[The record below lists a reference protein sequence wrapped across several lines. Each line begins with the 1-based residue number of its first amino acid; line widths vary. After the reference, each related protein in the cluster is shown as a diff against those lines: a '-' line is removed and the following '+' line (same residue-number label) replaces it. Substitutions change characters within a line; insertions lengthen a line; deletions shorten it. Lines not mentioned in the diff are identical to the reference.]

1 MPPLTH
7 YELYAFEGRDWTL
20 QQRFVGSERDMA
32 IQEAKSL
39 EAHLGMPTKVIREY
53 HNPQTGMSDEHV
65 VYISPRFKDMKE
77 QAKQA
82 RARKTQ
88 GLGSRPNAS
97 MPEGLESYSSYKY
110 TEQQLADRRYAKSVG
125 DLMGRVLLV
134 LTASLILAA
143 MGTSLIPAVLNLLNA
158 GGQIGLGSLGNMLFG
173 IFLFLFLVST
183 ILIGR
188 KLIPFAGILAKAPT
202 PKVRTERK
210 YTPSTASEADAA
222 APDSEDRD
230 DEAEEA
236 EPDFDP
242 VALMDE
248 HAELVHQPTPPPDP
262 KELQQQRDAERLAK
276 RKAEAEEKL
285 RKAREEIARAKAAE
299 AEAAQASAAEPEET
313 NQAEDNSPQ
322 ADLARTAAMTFL
334 GGAVA
339 ALKTLSIKMD
349 VFTRFGVNLYLAG
362 ASEALA
368 GRLGL
373 PQGLQHRLLRE
384 MLEVMGTR
392 PALALMFIEKLEEYL
407 MEPRYMLM
415 VQAGRDAMLV
425 QLAEGNDPF
434 RALPQ
439 IMGDWNTPLAKKP
452 TTSTIAIVFT
462 DMVGSTD
469 INSKVGDLLAR
480 EITRVHNAIVRSA
493 LSRFDGREVKHTGD
507 GIMATFQVISQA
519 AEAAADI
526 QRAVATHNTRRPDLA
541 IALRIG
547 INAGEPVV
555 EENDYYGIAV
565 TLAARICAEAEGGS
579 ILCSG
584 VVRDLSQGKD
594 LRFRDRGQAKLK
606 GISDPQRL
614 YEIIWDSNVPI
625 TEQEESPNLTEPP
638 DEEAIAAL
646 GPNVE
651 LESTADTDG
660 EATPQ
665 PAERPTENPV

>member
-7 YELYAFEGRDWTL
+7 YELYAFEGHNWTL
-20 QQRFVGSERDMA
+20 QQRFVGSERETA

-39 EAHLGMPTKVIREY
+39 EIHLGMPTKVIREY
-53 HNPQTGMSDEHV
+53 HNPQSGMFDEHV
-65 VYISPRFKDMKE
+65 VYISPRFKEVKD

-82 RARKTQ
+82 RAGKAQ
-88 GLGSRPNAS
+88 SLGSRPHAS
-97 MPEGLESYSSYKY
+97 MPEGLESYSNYKY
-110 TEQQLADRRYAKSVG
+110 TEQELADRRYAKSVG

-143 MGTSLIPAVLNLLNA
+143 MGTSLVPAVLNLLNA
-158 GGQIGLGSLGNMLFG
+158 GGQIGIGSLGNVLFG

-183 ILIGR
+183 VVIGR

-202 PKVRTERK
+202 PKGRRERK
-210 YTPSTASEADAA
+210 YTPSAA
-222 APDSEDRD
+222 KEQDTRKSAPEDRD
-230 DEAEEA
+230 EDGEETD
-236 EPDFDP
+236 PDFDP
-242 VALMDE
+242 IALMDE
-248 HAELVHQPTPPPDP
+248 HAELVHQPAPPPDP
-262 KELQQQRDAERLAK
+262 KDQQKQRDAERLAK

-285 RKAREEIARAKAAE
+285 RKAREEIEKARGEDAPPPDPEE
-299 AEAAQASAAEPEET
+299 AEASQT
-313 NQAEDNSPQ
+313 DDDSPQ

-334 GGAVA
+334 GGTVA
-339 ALKTLSIKMD
+339 ALKSISIKMD

-362 ASEALA
+362 ACEALA
-368 GRLGL
+368 GHLGF
-373 PQGLQHRLLRE
+373 PQSLQHGLLRE

-415 VQAGRDAMLV
+415 VQAGREAMLV
-425 QLAEGNDPF
+425 QLAGGSDPF
-434 RALPQ
+434 GALPQ
-439 IMGDWNTPLAKKP
+439 IMADWNTPIAKKP

-469 INSKVGDLLAR
+469 INSKVGDLVAR
-480 EITRVHNAIVRSA
+480 EITRVHNTIVRSA

-541 IALRIG
+541 IGLRIG
-547 INAGEPVV
+547 INAGEPLV

-565 TLAARICAEAEGGS
+565 TLAARICAAAEGGS

-594 LRFRDRGQAKLK
+594 LRFLDRGQAKLK

-614 YEIIWDSNVPI
+614 YEIVWDSNAPI
-625 TEQEESPNLTEPP
+625 TDQEDRPHMTEPP
-638 DEEAIAAL
+638 DEEGITTPGANA
-646 GPNVE
+646 E
-651 LESTADTDG
+651 LESPPHTDG
-660 EATPQ
+660 ETAPK
-665 PAERPTENPV
+665 PTENPV